1 MMIKLIRLVFLK
13 KKICKEHSDLS
24 LITVFLL
31 ISVRRQISTLPPLL
45 STASQNAEFI
55 QSLSII

>member
-1 MMIKLIRLVFLK
+1 MIKPIRLAFLK
-13 KKICKEHSDLS
+13 KKMCKEHSDLL

-31 ISVRRQISTLPPLL
+31 ISVRRQISTPPLL
-45 STASQNAEFI
+45 STGSQNAEFI